1 VAPSERPLQAR
12 VAAVIVQYL
21 PTHEPPM
28 RELNAASSSLE
39 KDDASRALFMRAYE
53 VYDHFC
59 FEKSYASR
67 RTVSWLGRT
76 HLPNVPS
83 APGIGPLTANH
94 MLVRSGK
101 GGTTALHHH
110 IALGGQI
117 LLDGAVNEST
127 ATMTRTLHELFWHED
142 PRGELTNWV
151 RTIDPFHAL
160 AHRDGDGPFS
170 QRAIYSSIVL
180 DRPNEVQRQPL
191 PDWRPLAVP
200 LYQLLNLHAEGVDP
214 ANALSSLADCTYS
227 STEFFTG
234 FIYTDAAVSLA
245 VPYPAAEIAEPWP
258 ILFASSAQ
266 EAKAVSDCWD
276 RRVIGAGD
284 RFEDYDLST
293 EYPALR
299 CNAMALLEF
308 AGNAVYQEWRIRREL
323 DLAMRQRWPLGLI
336 SAVAASRRIDQTFF
350 SARSPGMLRLRV
362 VRETAINLLSTNT
375 MEESERAIEGLRGSL
390 TNGLLA
396 LLAAVAVLLT
406 IAQIAIAL
414 LGG

>member
-1 VAPSERPLQAR
+1 VGPSEEVLKAR
-12 VAAVIVQYL
+12 IAAVIVQYL
-21 PTHEPPM
+21 PTHELPM
-28 RELNAASSSLE
+28 HELNAGSRSLE
-39 KDDASRALFMRAYE
+39 EDEANRALFMRAYK
-53 VYDHFC
+53 VYDLFS

-76 HLPNVPS
+76 HLPSVSS
-83 APGIGPLTANH
+83 APGVGALTANH
-94 MLVRSGK
+94 MLVKNGK
-101 GGTTALHHH
+101 DGTTALHQH
-110 IALGGQI
+110 IALGGHI

-127 ATMTRTLHELFWHED
+127 ATMTRILHELFWHED
-142 PRGELTNWV
+142 PRGELTSWV

-170 QRAIYSSIVL
+170 QRAIYVSVVL
-180 DRPNEVQRQPL
+180 DRPNDIQRQPL
-191 PDWRPLAVP
+191 PDWRPLAVS

-214 ANALSSLADCTYS
+214 ANALSSLEDCAYS

-234 FIYTDAAVSLA
+234 FIYPDAAVSLA
-245 VPYPAAEIAEPWP
+245 VPYPAADIAEPWP
-258 ILFASSAQ
+258 VIFASTAQ
-266 EAKAVSDCWD
+266 EAEAVNDCWD
-276 RRVIGAGD
+276 RRVTGVGD
-284 RFEDYDLST
+284 RFEDYDLSP

-308 AGNAVYQEWRIRREL
+308 AGSAVYQEWRIRREL
-323 DLAMRQRWPLGLI
+323 DLIMRQRWPLGLI

-350 SARSPGMLRLRV
+350 GARSPDMLRLRV
-362 VRETAINLLSTNT
+362 VRETAINLLNTNM

-396 LLAAVAVLLT
+396 LLATVAALLA
-406 IAQIAIAL
+406 IVQIAIAL